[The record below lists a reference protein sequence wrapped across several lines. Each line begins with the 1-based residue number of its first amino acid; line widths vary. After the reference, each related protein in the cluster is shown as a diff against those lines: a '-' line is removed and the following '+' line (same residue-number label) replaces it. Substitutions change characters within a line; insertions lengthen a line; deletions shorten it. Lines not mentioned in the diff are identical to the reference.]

1 MEEFW
6 IPFPEI
12 ILGRPIDSGA
22 FGTVYRGSYLGPVA
36 VKAIP
41 QPRRRHADADA
52 TQVRASPLVH
62 NSHAWMLGCGKP

>member
-41 QPRRRHADADA
+41 QPRRHRDADA
-52 TQVRASPLVH
+52 SQVRASPLCTT
-62 NSHAWMLGCGKP
+62 AMLGCGKPLT